1 MRIKVKLLEDHGR
14 IFLGHVQVVLFG
26 NRGSGDGD
34 GTRGRILQMV
44 DAPDKGGFTGTGRAD
59 DDQLFA
65 FLYRQI
71 DIFQDLKVPEIF
83 FSDVRLLPCQPYHSP
98 SRTAGTTGTPG
109 LSE

>member
-1 MRIKVKLLEDHGR
+1 
-14 IFLGHVQVVLFG
+14 
-26 NRGSGDGD
+26 
-34 GTRGRILQMV
+34 MV

-83 FSDVRLLPCQPYHSP
+83 FQMFDFYHVSHIIHLPELLEQPALLAFLNKMRKGAQRIRSP
-98 SRTAGTTGTPG
+98 SAIACFIDPECAAAHS
-109 LSE
+109 L